1 MTKPIDMH
9 DRIDEIRARLETGS
23 LNFEHHTALAT
34 ELHALIIATR
44 LDQLAVAIYET
55 NTPGAEHTE
64 PAPPGAFPPPG
75 TFPPGTPEFNGEVE
89 VLAARLW
96 ETDQA
101 TTTAARE
108 FADEYSAVQDRYRD
122 QATYL
127 LAPELMEE
135 NDR

>member
-1 MTKPIDMH
+1 MH
-9 DRIDEIRARLETGS
+9 ERIDTIRARLETGS

-44 LDQLAVAIYET
+44 LDQLTVAIYET
-55 NTPGAEHTE
+55 NTPAAEPT
-64 PAPPGAFPPPG
+64 PPGAFPPPG
-75 TFPPGTPEFNGEVE
+75 TLPPGTPEFDGEVE
-89 VLAARLW
+89 ALAAWLW
-96 ETDQA
+96 ETDQ
-101 TTTAARE
+101 TNRTAARE

>member
-1 MTKPIDMH
+1 MTNPSDMH
-9 DRIDEIRARLETGS
+9 ERIDAIRARLEDAG
-23 LNFEHHTALAT
+23 LNFDHHAALAT
-34 ELHALIIATR
+34 ELQALIIATR

-55 NTPGAEHTE
+55 STPGAELS
-64 PAPPGAFPPPG
+64 PPGAFPPPG

-96 ETDQA
+96 ETDQT

-108 FADEYSAVQDRYRD
+108 FADEYQAVQDRYRD